1 MVSMRSSNPALISNP
16 FSNFGLLGEADSMTI
31 GGTVN
36 KTGILLLLVLL
47 PAAFVWQ
54 QFYSAGQNP
63 AAVQSWMLI
72 GLIGGLLFSL
82 ATIFKM
88 TWAPITAPLYAI
100 MQGLFLGGISGIF
113 EHSYPGIVM
122 QAVSLSI
129 STLLVMLAVYQAG
142 WVRATERFKWG
153 VIAATGG
160 IAIVY
165 LASMVLG
172 FFGIHLSLITGN
184 GFFSIL
190 FSCFVVAIAALNFV
204 LDFDFIEQGSRAR
217 VPKYMEWYGAFALMV
232 TLIWLYVEI
241 LRLLSKIN
249 SRR

>member
-1 MVSMRSSNPALISNP
+1 MVFMRSSNPAFISNP
-16 FSNFGLLGEADSMTI
+16 FSTFGSFRETEAMTV

-54 QFYSAGQNP
+54 QFYASGQNA
-63 AAVQSWMLI
+63 AAVQTWMLV
-72 GLIGGLLFSL
+72 GLFGGLLFSL

-88 TWAPITAPLYAI
+88 TWAPITAPLYAV

-113 EHSYPGIVM
+113 EHIYPGIVM

-129 STLLVMLAVYQAG
+129 ATFLMMLIAYQAG

-160 IAIVY
+160 IALVY

-172 FFGIHLSLITGN
+172 FFNIHLSFIAGN
-184 GFFSIL
+184 GLFSIL
-190 FSCFVVAIAALNFV
+190 FSCFVVGIAALNFV
-204 LDFDFIEQGSRAR
+204 LDFDFIEQGSRVR

-232 TLIWLYVEI
+232 TLIWLYIEI